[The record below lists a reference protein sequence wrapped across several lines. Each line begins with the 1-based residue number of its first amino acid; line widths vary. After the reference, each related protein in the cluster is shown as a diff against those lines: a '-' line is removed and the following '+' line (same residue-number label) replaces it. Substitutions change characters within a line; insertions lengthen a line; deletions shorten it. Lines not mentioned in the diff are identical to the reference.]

1 MIINGE
7 KMLIIKEISHGPGVA
22 FRNKNIRKNIDH
34 EIFRL
39 GVALF
44 NVQLLASLHLMN
56 PQDKII
62 RIYVFCKINLEQS
75 VNSLLEFKRS

>member
-1 MIINGE
+1 MITNGE
-7 KMLIIKEISHGPGVA
+7 QMWILKAISRGPGVA

-34 EIFRL
+34 EILRL

-44 NVQLLASLHLMN
+44 KVELLASLHLMN

-62 RIYVFCKINLEQS
+62 RIYVFVK
-75 VNSLLEFKRS
+75 

>member
-1 MIINGE
+1 MIINDE
-7 KMLIIKEISHGPGVA
+7 QMWILKEISHGPEVA

-44 NVQLLASLHLMN
+44 NVELLASLHLMN

-62 RIYVFCKINLEQS
+62 RIYVFVK
-75 VNSLLEFKRS
+75 